1 MSTDRITKRS
11 KRAARAKQNLDHR
24 EKVVVTAADRIK
36 AEQEGYVIDPWA
48 LIEQNKI
55 QPA

>member
-1 MSTDRITKRS
+1 MSTERIIKRS
-11 KRAARAKQNLDHR
+11 KRAARAKQKLDHQ

-48 LIEQNKI
+48 LIEENVI
-55 QPA
+55 RPA